1 MAWSQDLTDSLGFLI
16 WLQGF
21 CGFYS
26 HRPLVPNISPPCARK
41 TPPPPAPRRPGR
53 GRVASSPSAPGLPVL
68 PEEFPGRG
76 GLGVR
81 TGVGGLLWGWG
92 VRMGLGGPF
101 VGLGLRT
108 GVLGP
113 LRGAAGEDGGPGA
126 PLWGWA
132 CHRPQEAIR
141 TREETWPAGD
151 FSLSHQPHQRKGRTG
166 SGLSLQRGPARFP
179 SSGVVCPAAWSGGPC
194 RPRCSEHP
202 HCGLGTLPRPALR
215 PSRLGAV
222 DTRQRPCPVTSVSSP
237 PQVPRPHTGR
247 PSWPHSLG
255 TTGLWLQPVTL
266 AGPVA
271 AGGTEGVPR
280 ACLSTSAVRGK
291 TGVQ

>member
-26 HRPLVPNISPPCARK
+26 HRPLVPNNSPPCARK

-113 LRGAAGEDGGPGA
+113 LHGAAGEDGSPGA

-166 SGLSLQRGPARFP
+166 SGLSLQRGPARCSFIWGRL
-179 SSGVVCPAAWSGGPC
+179 S
-194 RPRCSEHP
+194 RCMEW
-202 HCGLGTLPRPALR
+202 
-215 PSRLGAV
+215 GAV
-222 DTRQRPCPVTSVSSP
+222 QT
-237 PQVPRPHTGR
+237 QV
-247 PSWPHSLG
+247 L
-255 TTGLWLQPVTL
+255 
-266 AGPVA
+266 
-271 AGGTEGVPR
+271 
-280 ACLSTSAVRGK
+280 
-291 TGVQ
+291 